1 MSVAGACCTGAG
13 ATLGAGVGMAGLA
26 GTTVVVLGAMAGHGV
41 DTTPVVLLV
50 GMGVAVPIEGAAP
63 LAIGGKGV
71 IGCEPN
77 GAGGTTD
84 VGRVGVGPDG
94 LDIRPPEMESG

>member
-13 ATLGAGVGMAGLA
+13 ATLGVGVGMAVLA
-26 GTTVVVLGAMAGHGV
+26 GTTVVVLGTMAGRGA

-50 GMGVAVPIEGAAP
+50 GIGVAVPMEGAAP
-63 LAIGGKGV
+63 LDAGGKGV
-71 IGCEPN
+71 IGCEPK

-94 LDIRPPEMESG
+94 LDTKPPEIESG